1 MEKPIAIKWR
11 HNLLIHFIMLNNEL
25 LMEVAALVN
34 SNEAKI
40 AQLQADVECA
50 SGCGICGYGSN

>member
-1 MEKPIAIKWR
+1 
-11 HNLLIHFIMLNNEL
+11 MLNNEL
-25 LMEVAALVN
+25 LFDAVALVN
-34 SNEAKI
+34 SNEAEI